1 MLFTRGKAQIHRQYG
16 EHIKPAGFLCVFPV
30 FGRFWS
36 ILRLLLK
43 FALGGREFA
52 FTNQFGSVHKGH
64 TDSQQLGYEAHFCSI
79 GGSSAEVLQRSSD
92 KNGWTSQKCQQKHLT
107 RCTNS
112 CLNIV
117 DLTWHVQF
125 RDVDACRDQLHI
137 GSWRRCAHPVWCVR
151 IRMWDLG
158 GWSFFEGTFG
168 DVPSWFFDVNVNMFN
183 HDYEYE

>member
-1 MLFTRGKAQIHRQYG
+1 MVSISNQLDSYVCSQCLDVFDLFSDCCWNSHLVVVNSHLPISLGVCTRVTQIANSLATK
-16 EHIKPAGFLCVFPV
+16 HI
-30 FGRFWS
+30 
-36 ILRLLLK
+36 
-43 FALGGREFA
+43 
-52 FTNQFGSVHKGH
+52 
-64 TDSQQLGYEAHFCSI
+64 FCSI

-158 GWSFFEGTFG
+158 GLEFFEGTFG
-168 DVPSWFFDVNVNMFN
+168 RCTFLILRRECQHVQSWLWIWITSNN
-183 HDYEYE
+183 YEF